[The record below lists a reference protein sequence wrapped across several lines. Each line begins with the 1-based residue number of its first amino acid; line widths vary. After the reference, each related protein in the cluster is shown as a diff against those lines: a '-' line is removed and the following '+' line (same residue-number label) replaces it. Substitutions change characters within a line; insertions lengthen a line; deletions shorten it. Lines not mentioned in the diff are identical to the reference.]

1 MNPKLIL
8 SAISFLQSPAGRR
21 LASKIASGASGG
33 GNNNLSRSI
42 LERIA
47 GKNVTVTN
55 DDVLGFSELAAEF
68 KGPTSADVQAG
79 IRSDAFDKAQLAK
92 DLYKGPIGSLSID
105 SPGKMALKAAVTGVS
120 NGVRATGNI
129 AENNGNRL
137 AAALLARHEG
147 SGRQDALYGQS
158 ARDKAS
164 GALAQERM
172 RKGTNIKYGTEAIA
186 NTIDAALGAYNAQ
199 DLMAK
204 QLAYTGTGGRVPSAL
219 YDLMGRQTS
228 HLD

>member
-8 SAISFLQSPAGRR
+8 SAISFLQSPAGGR
-21 LASKIASGASGG
+21 LASKIASGV
-33 GNNNLSRSI
+33 NNNLSRSI

-55 DDVLGFSELAAEF
+55 DDVLGFAELAAEF
-68 KGPTSADVQAG
+68 KGPTNADVQAD

-92 DLYKGPIGSLSID
+92 DLYRGPVGSLSID
-105 SPGKMALKAAVTGVS
+105 TPGKMALKAAVAGVS
-120 NGVRATGNI
+120 NGVRAAGNI

-147 SGRQDALYGQS
+147 SDRQDALYGQS

-172 RKGTNIKYGTEAIA
+172 RKGTNIKHGTDAIA
-186 NTIDAALGAYNAQ
+186 STIDAALGTYNAQ

-204 QLAYTGTGGRVPSAL
+204 QLAYTGIGGRVPSAL

-228 HLD
+228 HLN

>member
-8 SAISFLQSPAGRR
+8 SVISFLQSPAGGR
-21 LASKIASGASGG
+21 LASKIASG
-33 GNNNLSRSI
+33 GNSNLSRSI

-68 KGPTSADVQAG
+68 KGPTNADVQAD

-92 DLYKGPIGSLSID
+92 DLYRGPVGNLAID
-105 SPGKMALKAAVTGVS
+105 TPGKMALKAAVAGVS
-120 NGVRATGNI
+120 NGVRAAGNI

-172 RKGTNIKYGTEAIA
+172 RKGTNIKYGTDAIA
-186 NTIDAALGAYNAQ
+186 NTIDTALGTYNAQ

-228 HLD
+228 HLN

>member
-8 SAISFLQSPAGRR
+8 SVISFLQSPAGGR
-21 LASKIASGASGG
+21 LASKIASG

-68 KGPTSADVQAG
+68 KGPTNADVQAD
-79 IRSDAFDKAQLAK
+79 IRADAFDKAQLAK
-92 DLYKGPIGSLSID
+92 DLYRGPVGSLSID
-105 SPGKMALKAAVTGVS
+105 TPGKMALKAAVAGVS
-120 NGVRATGNI
+120 NGVRAAGNI

-147 SGRQDALYGQS
+147 SARQDALYGQS

-172 RKGTNIKYGTEAIA
+172 RKGTNIRHGTDAIA
-186 NTIDAALGAYNAQ
+186 NTIDTALSAYNAQ

-228 HLD
+228 HLN

>member
-8 SAISFLQSPAGRR
+8 SAISFLQSPAGGR
-21 LASKIASGASGG
+21 LASKIASGV
-33 GNNNLSRSI
+33 NNNLSRSI

-55 DDVLGFSELAAEF
+55 DDVLGFSELAAEL
-68 KGPTSADVQAG
+68 KGPTNADVQAD
-79 IRSDAFDKAQLAK
+79 IRSDAFDKAQLAN
-92 DLYKGPIGSLSID
+92 DLYRGPVGSLSID
-105 SPGKMALKAAVTGVS
+105 TPGKMALKAAVAGVS
-120 NGVRATGNI
+120 NGVRAAGNI

-147 SGRQDALYGQS
+147 SDRQDALYGQS

-172 RKGTNIKYGTEAIA
+172 RKGTNIKHGTDAIA
-186 NTIDAALGAYNAQ
+186 STIDAALGAYNAQ

-228 HLD
+228 HLN

>member
-8 SAISFLQSPAGRR
+8 SAISFLQSPAGGR
-21 LASKIASGASGG
+21 LASKIASGV
-33 GNNNLSRSI
+33 NNNLSRSI

-55 DDVLGFSELAAEF
+55 DDVLGFSELAAEL
-68 KGPTSADVQAG
+68 KGPTNADVQAD
-79 IRSDAFDKAQLAK
+79 IRSDAFDKAQLAN
-92 DLYKGPIGSLSID
+92 DLYRGPVGSLSID
-105 SPGKMALKAAVTGVS
+105 TPGKMALKAAVAGVS
-120 NGVRATGNI
+120 NGVRAAGNI

-147 SGRQDALYGQS
+147 SARQDALYGQS

-172 RKGTNIKYGTEAIA
+172 RKGTNIKHGTDAIA
-186 NTIDAALGAYNAQ
+186 STIDAALGAYNAQ

-228 HLD
+228 HLN

>member
-8 SAISFLQSPAGRR
+8 SAISFLQSPAGGR
-21 LASKIASGASGG
+21 LASKIASG

-68 KGPTSADVQAG
+68 KGPTNADVQTD

-92 DLYKGPIGSLSID
+92 DLYRGPVGSLSID
-105 SPGKMALKAAVTGVS
+105 SPGKMALKAAVAGVS
-120 NGVRATGNI
+120 NGVRAAGNI

-147 SGRQDALYGQS
+147 SNRQDALYGQS

-172 RKGTNIKYGTEAIA
+172 RKGTNIRHGTDAIA
-186 NTIDAALGAYNAQ
+186 NTIDTALSAYNAQ

-228 HLD
+228 RLN

>member
-8 SAISFLQSPAGRR
+8 SAISFLQSPAGGR
-21 LASKIASGASGG
+21 LASKIASGGSS
-33 GNNNLSRSI
+33 NLSRSI

-68 KGPTSADVQAG
+68 KGPTNADVQTD

-92 DLYKGPIGSLSID
+92 DLYRGPVGSLAID
-105 SPGKMALKAAVTGVS
+105 TPGKMALKAAVAGVS
-120 NGVRATGNI
+120 NGVRAAGNI

-137 AAALLARHEG
+137 ATALLARHEG

-158 ARDKAS
+158 ARDRAS

-172 RKGTNIKYGTEAIA
+172 RKGTNIKHGIDAIA
-186 NTIDAALGAYNAQ
+186 NTIDAALGTYNAQ

-228 HLD
+228 HLN

>member
-8 SAISFLQSPAGRR
+8 SAISFLQSPAGGR
-21 LASKIASGASGG
+21 LASKIASG

-47 GKNVTVTN
+47 GKNITVTN

-68 KGPTSADVQAG
+68 KGPTNADVQAD

-92 DLYKGPIGSLSID
+92 DLYRGPVGSLSID
-105 SPGKMALKAAVTGVS
+105 TPGKMALKAAVAGVS
-120 NGVRATGNI
+120 NGAHAAGNI

-172 RKGTNIKYGTEAIA
+172 RKGTNIKHGTDAIA
-186 NTIDAALGAYNAQ
+186 STIDTALGAYNAQ

-228 HLD
+228 HLN

>member
-8 SAISFLQSPAGRR
+8 SAISFLQSPAGGR
-21 LASKIASGASGG
+21 LASKIASG

-68 KGPTSADVQAG
+68 KGPTNADVQTD

-92 DLYKGPIGSLSID
+92 DLYRGPVGSLSID
-105 SPGKMALKAAVTGVS
+105 TPGKMALKAAVAGVS
-120 NGVRATGNI
+120 NGVRAAGNI

-147 SGRQDALYGQS
+147 SDRQDALYGQS

-164 GALAQERM
+164 GALAQERI
-172 RKGTNIKYGTEAIA
+172 RKGTNIRHGTDAIA
-186 NTIDAALGAYNAQ
+186 NTIDTALGAYNAQ

>member
-8 SAISFLQSPAGRR
+8 SAISFLQSPAGGR
-21 LASKIASGASGG
+21 LASKIASG

-68 KGPTSADVQAG
+68 KGPTNADVQTD

-92 DLYKGPIGSLSID
+92 DLYRGPVGSLSID
-105 SPGKMALKAAVTGVS
+105 TPGKMALKAAVAGVS
-120 NGVRATGNI
+120 NGVRAAGNI

-147 SGRQDALYGQS
+147 SDRQDALYGQS

-164 GALAQERM
+164 SALAQERM
-172 RKGTNIKYGTEAIA
+172 RKGTNIRHGTDAIA
-186 NTIDAALGAYNAQ
+186 NTIDTALSAYNAQ

-228 HLD
+228 HLN

>member
-8 SAISFLQSPAGRR
+8 SAISFLQSPAGGR
-21 LASKIASGASGG
+21 LASKIASG

-68 KGPTSADVQAG
+68 KGPTNADVQTN

-92 DLYKGPIGSLSID
+92 DLYRGPVGSLSID
-105 SPGKMALKAAVTGVS
+105 TPLKRSLKAAVAGMS
-120 NGVRATGNI
+120 NGVRATGYI

-164 GALAQERM
+164 SALAQERM
-172 RKGTNIKYGTEAIA
+172 RKGTNIRHGTDAIA
-186 NTIDAALGAYNAQ
+186 NTIDGALGAYNAQ

-204 QLAYTGTGGRVPSAL
+204 QLAYTGTGGHVPSAL

-228 HLD
+228 HLN

>member
-8 SAISFLQSPAGRR
+8 SAISFLQSPAGGR
-21 LASKIASGASGG
+21 LASKIASG

-68 KGPTSADVQAG
+68 KGPTNADVQTD

-92 DLYKGPIGSLSID
+92 DLYRGPVGSLSID
-105 SPGKMALKAAVTGVS
+105 TPGKMALKAAVAGVS
-120 NGVRATGNI
+120 NGVRAAGNI

-147 SGRQDALYGQS
+147 SDRQDALYGQS

-172 RKGTNIKYGTEAIA
+172 RKGANIRHGTDAIA
-186 NTIDAALGAYNAQ
+186 NTIDTALSTYNAQ

-228 HLD
+228 HLN

>member
-8 SAISFLQSPAGRR
+8 SAISFLQSPAGGR
-21 LASKIASGASGG
+21 LASKIASS

-68 KGPTSADVQAG
+68 KGPTNADIQAD

-92 DLYKGPIGSLSID
+92 DLYRGPIGSLSID
-105 SPGKMALKAAVTGVS
+105 APGKMALKAAVAGMS

-172 RKGTNIKYGTEAIA
+172 RKGTNIRHGTDAIA
-186 NTIDAALGAYNAQ
+186 NTIDTALSAYNAQ

-228 HLD
+228 HIN